1 MTEDFNNAQQEQII
15 RPQGLT
21 ILCVLSFI
29 GSGLSLFANVF
40 LFLFYD
46 SFMAILTSDE
56 IEEMPQTFD
65 TEMLLDFANTAG
77 QFYFLLSTILYAM
90 SILGVYYMW
99 HLFKRGIHFYA
110 IAQLSLILLPLLFID
125 SNLSVIPGLLLS
137 GTFVLLYSRHL
148 KIMK

>member
-21 ILCVLSFI
+21 TLCILSFI
-29 GSGLSLFANVF
+29 GSGMSLFANIF

-56 IEEMPQTFD
+56 MEEVPMAFD
-65 TEMLLDFANTAG
+65 AELLSDFANTAG
-77 QFYFLLSTILYAM
+77 QFYFLLSTVLYAM

-99 HLFKRGIHFYA
+99 HLIKKGIHLYA
-110 IAQLSLILLPLLFID
+110 IAQLTLILLPLLFID

-137 GTFVLLYSRHL
+137 GAFVLLYSKYL
-148 KIMK
+148 KIMR

>member
-1 MTEDFNNAQQEQII
+1 MTEDFNNAPQEQII

-21 ILCVLSFI
+21 TICILSFI
-29 GSGLSLFANVF
+29 GSGMSLFANIF

-46 SFMAILTSDE
+46 SFMAILSSDE
-56 IEEMPQTFD
+56 MEEVPTAFD
-65 TEMLLDFANTAG
+65 TQVLLDFANTAG
-77 QFYFLLSTILYAM
+77 QFYFLLSTILYAI

-137 GTFVLLYSRHL
+137 GAFVLLYSQYL

>member
-1 MTEDFNNAQQEQII
+1 MTEDFNNAPQEQNI

-21 ILCVLSFI
+21 TICILSFI
-29 GSGLSLFANVF
+29 GSGMSLFANIF

-46 SFMAILTSDE
+46 SFMDVLTSDE
-56 IEEMPQTFD
+56 IEEVPKAFD
-65 TEMLLDFANTAG
+65 TKVLLDFANTAG
-77 QFYFLLSTILYAM
+77 QFYFLLSTILYAI

-137 GTFVLLYSRHL
+137 GAFVLLYSQYL
-148 KIMK
+148 KIMR